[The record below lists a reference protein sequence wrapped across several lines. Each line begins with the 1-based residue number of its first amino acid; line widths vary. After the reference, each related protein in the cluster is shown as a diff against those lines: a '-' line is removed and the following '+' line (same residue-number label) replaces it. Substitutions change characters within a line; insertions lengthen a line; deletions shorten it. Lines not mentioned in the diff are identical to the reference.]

1 MIDSSV
7 IQSLREFEW
16 ADIIR
21 KCNRLSDLNGAQWL
35 FMKGLV
41 TELIV
46 EKHSWTPA
54 GDGLTGHGLTYVGD
68 AHRDYDWPRY
78 GMSVELK
85 SNMSSTMH
93 RADGRLR
100 KSYKIRL
107 SNTRATNGKATPPD
121 EHVADI
127 LIAVYRDG
135 AFAVD
140 RETVQMCSIWSGG
153 GFDVNIPS
161 ECVQPLTSRP
171 VAIED
176 TSCNYGLRDDI
187 MALIRRK
194 VGIEMDR
201 ATDIS

>member
-7 IQSLREFEW
+7 VQSLREFEW
-16 ADIIR
+16 AEIIR

-54 GDGLTGHGLTYVGD
+54 GDGLTYVGD
-68 AHRDYDWPRY
+68 AHMDYDWPRY

-100 KSYKIRL
+100 KSYRIRL

-140 RETVQMCSIWSGG
+140 RETVQLCSIWSGG

-161 ECVQPLTSRP
+161 ERVLALTSRP
-171 VAIED
+171 IAIED
-176 TSCNYGLRDDI
+176 ASYDYGLRDDI
-187 MALIRRK
+187 MAMIRRK
-194 VGIEMDR
+194 VDIEMDR
-201 ATDIS
+201 D